1 MTRKRLAPAFAAVLL
16 LHCAVL
22 WALQQGLLQRTSEPV
37 APAEMLVEI
46 TLSEPA
52 PATLPATQQQ
62 PTKRH
67 ATEPAKP
74 LLAQPRQPSA
84 PPPPPQKPEPVPV
97 AVAAALPSPMPTPA
111 AAPAPQSTSTAPANP
126 AATSVAIGATASS
139 AQVPGT
145 ANPPPAPALQL
156 PSSDA
161 DYLRNP
167 TPSYPAMSRRLGEQG
182 NVLVQTL
189 IGADGVPQKALILR
203 SSGFER
209 LDRAALETAMKWRYV
224 PGMRAGVA
232 EAMWFKVPLRFVLD

>member
-1 MTRKRLAPAFAAVLL
+1 MTRKHLAPALAAVLL
-16 LHCAVL
+16 LHGAVL
-22 WALQQGLLQRTSEPV
+22 WALQHGLLQRTSAPV

-46 TLSEPA
+46 TLTEPE
-52 PATLPATQQQ
+52 PATLPATPRQ
-62 PTKRH
+62 PEQPRT
-67 ATEPAKP
+67 AAPAKP
-74 LLAQPRQPSA
+74 GMATPKLSPA
-84 PPPPPQKPEPVPV
+84 PPQPQQKPEPEPV
-97 AVAAALPSPMPTPA
+97 AVAAAMPSPP
-111 AAPAPQSTSTAPANP
+111 AAPASQSTSTAPANP

-139 AQVPGT
+139 GQAPGT
-145 ANPPPAPALQL
+145 ANPAPAAALQL